1 MPPFWR
7 ADRSVNT
14 QSIGKQ
20 DPRQIWE
27 KSGFKHSFSTRLVS
41 PQSLPKRQRISLNKD
56 LLPESRNSF
65 SVPRTPVGL
74 LLGLV
79 LGTAFQLQQA
89 SLATDFFYAAWLA
102 VGLGVIGLALFLRRQ
117 SIQLAAVFMMVFA
130 GCVVGFSLTGLRA
143 SAFEAQALAPALE
156 GRDIQV
162 TGVVQAMPQQGEDAV
177 RFRLKVESARL
188 DGVPVVLPPHV
199 YLGWYSGFFMAPRP
213 VAAPVA
219 EQRAIHAQDSTE
231 EQVERVEALL
241 QRLPQP
247 MRAGERWQ
255 MTVRLKAPHGNS
267 NPHGFDYELWLWE
280 QGLQATGS
288 VRAGVRD
295 TPPIK
300 LSASASYSPLHW
312 VERARQSVREAI
324 FERIASRQLAG
335 VLAALVV
342 GDQNAIERA
351 DWDVFRATGIAHLV
365 SISGLHITLFAWLA
379 SRVLG
384 WLWRRS
390 ALLTPHLCLRLPASS
405 AAAWGGLLLAAAY
418 ATFSGLGLPAQRTIL
433 MLAVVVFLRQ
443 SGRQWAWPHI
453 WLLAMAVVVAFDPWA
468 LLQAGFWLSFV
479 AVGVLFA
486 SDPGTPLR
494 AQTRDVSAVSLRP
507 ARWRWLPYS
516 QAWLMHVASSFWR
529 MLREQWVITL
539 ALTPLTLLLFN
550 QVSVVGLLANVLA
563 IPSVTLLITPLALLG
578 VVWSP
583 FWDLA
588 AWLTGALI
596 AVLEIFAQWPMATI
610 SQAAVP
616 LWCAVA
622 GVMGGL
628 VLVMRLP
635 WHWRVLGIP
644 LLLPVLLWQPLR
656 PALGEFEVLAADI
669 GQGNAVLVRTA
680 NHALLY
686 DAGPRFSRDSDAGH
700 RVLVPL
706 LRALGERLDL
716 VLLSH
721 RDADHVGGAAAVL
734 AMQPQAALSSSMEG
748 EHELQQLRTGTR
760 CEKGQRWQWDGVDFE
775 MLHPDLTAYDSPA
788 KPNTLSCVL
797 RISAAAKGSPV
808 AVRPV
813 SALLVGDIEV
823 RQEQSLLRVGSIQS
837 DLLLMPHHGSKTSSS
852 GSFLDAVQP
861 QLALAQA
868 GYRNRFNHPAPEVL
882 ERYRE
887 RGIAVLQSAHCGA
900 VTWRSAQPT
909 AWTCQRDAA
918 LRYWHH
924 QLPGV
929 AITF

>member
-1 MPPFWR
+1 
-7 ADRSVNT
+7 
-14 QSIGKQ
+14 
-20 DPRQIWE
+20 
-27 KSGFKHSFSTRLVS
+27 
-41 PQSLPKRQRISLNKD
+41 LNED
-56 LLPESRNSF
+56 LLPASRHNL
-65 SVPRTPVGL
+65 SVPSTPIGL

-79 LGTAFQLQQA
+79 LGSALQLQQA
-89 SLATDFFYAAWLA
+89 SLSADWVCAAWLA
-102 VGLGVIGLALFLRRQ
+102 AGLGWLALGLFFRGRFLPPVMMVLAGLAL
-117 SIQLAAVFMMVFA
+117 
-130 GCVVGFSLTGLRA
+130 GFGLTALRA
-143 SAFEAQALAPALE
+143 AAFQAQALSPALE

-188 DGVPVVLPPHV
+188 EGASVVLPSQL
-199 YLGWYSGFFMAPRP
+199 YLGWYAGFFMAQRP
-213 VAAPVA
+213 FAGPVA
-219 EQRAIHAQDSTE
+219 E
-231 EQVERVEALL
+231 

-300 LSASASYSPLHW
+300 LSASASYSPW
-312 VERARQSVREAI
+312 YGVERARQTVREAI
-324 FERIASRQLAG
+324 FERIASRPLAG

-379 SRVLG
+379 SRMLA
-384 WLWRRS
+384 WSWRRS
-390 ALLTPHLCLRLPASS
+390 ALLTPRFCLLLPASS

-433 MLAVVVFLRQ
+433 MLAVVVLLRQ

-468 LLQAGFWLSFV
+468 LLQAGFWLSFM

-486 SDPGTPLR
+486 SDAGTLPST
-494 AQTRDVSAVSLRP
+494 QTNEASAAALRP
-507 ARWRWLPYS
+507 ARWRWRPDLE
-516 QAWLMHVASSFWR
+516 AWLMRVARAVWR

-550 QVSVVGLLANVLA
+550 QVSVVGLLANALA
-563 IPSVTLLITPLALLG
+563 IPAVTLLITPLALLG
-578 VVWSP
+578 LVWAP
-583 FWDLA
+583 FWDVAASGIGLLMAVLTVLA
-588 AWLTGALI
+588 A
-596 AVLEIFAQWPMATI
+596 WPMATV

-616 LWCAVA
+616 LWCAAA

-628 VLVMRLP
+628 LLVMRLP
-635 WHWRVLGIP
+635 WHWRVLGVP

-656 PALGEFEVLAADI
+656 PALGEFEVLAADV

-680 NHALLY
+680 HHALLY
-686 DAGPRFSRDSDAGH
+686 DAGPRFSVDSDAGH

-716 VLLSH
+716 LVLSH
-721 RDADHVGGAAAVL
+721 RDADHVGGAASVL
-734 AMQPQAALSSSMEG
+734 AMQAQAALSSSLEG

-760 CEKGQRWQWDGVDFE
+760 CQAGQRWQWDGVDFE
-775 MLHPDLTAYDSPA
+775 MLHPDPSAYDTPA

-797 RISAAAKGSPV
+797 RISAAAKATPH
-808 AVRPV
+808 AARPV

-823 RQEQSLLRVGSIQS
+823 RQEQALLRAGSIQS

-861 QLALAQA
+861 RLALAQA
-868 GYRNRFNHPAPEVL
+868 GYRNRFSHPATDVL
-882 ERYRE
+882 QRYRE
-887 RGIAVLQSAHCGA
+887 RGIVVLQSAHCGA
-900 VTWRSAQPT
+900 VTWRSAEP
-909 AWTCQRDAA
+909 ADWTCQRKAA

-924 QLPGV
+924 RVPGD
-929 AITF
+929 ALTF